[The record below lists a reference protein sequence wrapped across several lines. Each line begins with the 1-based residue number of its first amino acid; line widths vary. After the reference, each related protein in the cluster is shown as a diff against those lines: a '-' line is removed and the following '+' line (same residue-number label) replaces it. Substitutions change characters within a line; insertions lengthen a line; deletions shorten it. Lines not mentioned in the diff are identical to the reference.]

1 MAIQIDL
8 SFLRSRAS
16 QRRMASV
23 WAGFVV
29 LGLAYALLA
38 PKWYVSSLSVVPA
51 RPSKASGLSSM
62 LGGELGGLAAG
73 LDSGSGSTAD
83 PQRIAAVLQSNA
95 VADAV
100 IEKFSLK
107 TRYSADYIED
117 ARDVLGGHCVVK
129 TLPKPS
135 VIQVTCEDKEPT
147 FAKEMLT
154 FLVQRG
160 NEVFRGVSVSSASEE
175 VRFLEARVAQLR
187 NQADSTSDRMRE
199 FQETH
204 GIVDLDTQARSVV
217 SALAGLQG
225 QRINKQLELEYAQT
239 FSSGDE
245 SSIRALE
252 MQLALVTAKV
262 RSLEDVS
269 AAPNK
274 AADKKSARPGV
285 FPKAL
290 EVPQLRAEFEKLYRD
305 RRVAEASL
313 IVSLERL
320 ENARANE
327 ARDVSTF
334 VVMDPA
340 TLPTKKDR
348 PRRTLILAL
357 SAMLGLLCSVTL
369 EWFLTGGSAGLFREV
384 TSRGGLPRGPVLTKR
399 DESR

>member
-8 SFLRSRAS
+8 SFLKSRAS
-16 QRRMASV
+16 QRRMALV
-23 WAGFVV
+23 WAGFVA

-38 PKWYVSSLSVVPA
+38 PKWYVSSLLVVPA
-51 RPSKASGLSSM
+51 RPSKASGLSSI
-62 LGGELGGLAAG
+62 LGGELSGLAAG

-83 PQRIAAVLQSNA
+83 PQRITAVLQSNA

-100 IEKFSLK
+100 IGKFSLT
-107 TRYSADYIED
+107 TRYRADYIED
-117 ARDVLGGHCVVK
+117 ARDILWRHCAVK
-129 TLPKPS
+129 PMPKPS
-135 VIQVTCEDKEPT
+135 VVQVTCEDKDPT

-160 NEVFRGVSVSSASEE
+160 NEVFRSVSVGSASEE
-175 VRFLEARVAQLR
+175 VRFLDARVTELR
-187 NQADSTSDRMRE
+187 TQADSTSDRMRA

-204 GIVDLDTQARSVV
+204 GIVDLDTQAKSVV
-217 SALAGLQG
+217 SALAGLHG

-269 AAPNK
+269 AAPSK
-274 AADKKSARPGV
+274 AADAKSARPGV

-290 EVPQLRAEFEKLYRD
+290 EVPQLRADFEKLYRD

-313 IVSLERL
+313 IVALERL

-334 VVMDPA
+334 LVMDPA
-340 TLPTKKDR
+340 NLPTKPVWPKR
-348 PRRTLILAL
+348 GVAVAISAIVGFLL
-357 SAMLGLLCSVTL
+357 SLML
-369 EWFLTGGSAGLFREV
+369 EWFLTGGKALL
-384 TSRGGLPRGPVLTKR
+384 GGAMAHGGAQRR
-399 DESR
+399 

>member
-1 MAIQIDL
+1 MMAIPIAL
-8 SFLRSRAS
+8 SFFKNRAS
-16 QRRMASV
+16 QRRMAAV
-23 WAGFVV
+23 WACFVA
-29 LGLAYALLA
+29 LGVAYASLA

-51 RPSKASGLSSM
+51 RPSKASGLSSV

-100 IEKFSLK
+100 IERFNLK
-107 TRYSADYIED
+107 SRYRADYVED
-117 ARDVLGGHCVVK
+117 AREDLWRHCSVK
-129 TLPKPS
+129 SIPKPS
-135 VIQVTCEDKEPT
+135 VVQVTCEDKDPV
-147 FAKEMLT
+147 FAREMLT

-175 VRFLEARVAQLR
+175 ARFLESRVAQLR
-187 NQADSTSDRMRE
+187 TQADSTSDKMRD
-199 FQETH
+199 FQERH
-204 GIVDLDTQARSVV
+204 GIVDLETQAKSVV

-269 AAPNK
+269 VAPNK
-274 AADKKSARPGV
+274 AAYKNSARPGV

-334 VVMDPA
+334 LVMDPA
-340 TLPTKKDR
+340 TLPTKHDRPKDR
-348 PRRTLILAL
+348 VLVAL
-357 SAMLGLLCSVTL
+357 FTILGLLVSILL
-369 EWFLTGGSAGLFREV
+369 EWLLVGGAAPLFPLVEGA
-384 TSRGGLPRGPVLTKR
+384 SK
-399 DESR
+399 

>member
-16 QRRMASV
+16 QRRMALV
-23 WAGFVV
+23 WVGFVV

-73 LDSGSGSTAD
+73 LDPGSGSTAD
-83 PQRIAAVLQSNA
+83 PQRITAVLQSNA

-100 IEKFSLK
+100 IEKFNLK
-107 TRYSADYIED
+107 SRYRADYVED
-117 ARDVLGGHCVVK
+117 AREDLWRHCSVK
-129 TLPKPS
+129 PIPKPS
-135 VIQVTCEDKEPT
+135 VVQVTCEDKDPV
-147 FAKEMLT
+147 FAREMLT
-154 FLVQRG
+154 FLMQRG

-175 VRFLEARVAQLR
+175 VRFLESRVAQLR
-187 NQADSTSDRMRE
+187 TQADSTSDRMRE

-269 AAPNK
+269 VSPTK
-274 AADKKSARPGV
+274 AADQKATRPGV

-305 RRVAEASL
+305 RRVAETSL

-340 TLPTKKDR
+340 TLPTRKDR
-348 PRRTLILAL
+348 PKRSLIVAL
-357 SAMLGLLCSVTL
+357 SVMLGFLFSLTL
-369 EWFLTGGSAGLFREV
+369 EWYLTGGSAQL
-384 TSRGGLPRGPVLTKR
+384 RGAVARLGAKK
-399 DESR
+399 S

>member
-16 QRRMASV
+16 QRRMAAV
-23 WAGFVV
+23 WAGFVA

-38 PKWYVSSLSVVPA
+38 PKWYVSSLAVVPA
-51 RPSKASGLSSM
+51 RPSKASGISSM
-62 LGGELGGLAAG
+62 LGGDLGSLAAG
-73 LDSGSGSTAD
+73 AGLDPGSSAD
-83 PQRIAAVLQSNA
+83 PQRISAVLQSNA

-107 TRYSADYIED
+107 GRYRDYFIED
-117 ARDVLGGHCVVK
+117 AREDLWRHCSVK
-129 TLPKPS
+129 PLPKPS
-135 VIQVTCEDKEPT
+135 VVQVTCEDKDPI
-147 FAKEMLT
+147 FSKEMLT

-160 NEVFRGVSVSSASEE
+160 NEVFRSVSVSSASEE
-175 VRFLEARVAQLR
+175 VRFLEARTAQLR
-187 NQADSTSDRMRE
+187 TQADSTSDRMRE
-199 FQETH
+199 FQEAH

-217 SALAGLQG
+217 SALAGLQS
-225 QRINKQLELEYAQT
+225 QRISKQLELEYAQT

-269 AAPNK
+269 AAPVRSADQK
-274 AADKKSARPGV
+274 AARPGV

-305 RRVAEASL
+305 RRVAETSL
-313 IVSLERL
+313 IVALDRL

-334 VVMDPA
+334 LVMDPA
-340 TLPTKKDR
+340 TLPTKHAR
-348 PRRTLILAL
+348 PKLGV
-357 SAMLGLLCSVTL
+357 AMAAATIFGLLVSLVL
-369 EWFLTGGSAGLFREV
+369 EWLLTGGQ
-384 TSRGGLPRGPVLTKR
+384 SRLRAPGSKWSVLV
-399 DESR
+399 

>member
-1 MAIQIDL
+1 MATQIDL
-8 SFLRSRAS
+8 SFLRNRTS
-16 QRRMASV
+16 QRRMAAV
-23 WAGFVV
+23 WAGFVA

-38 PKWYVSSLSVVPA
+38 PKWYVSGLAVVPA
-51 RPSKASGLSSM
+51 RPSRASGLSSM
-62 LGGELGGLAAG
+62 LGGELGGLASG

-83 PQRIAAVLQSNA
+83 PQRITAVLQSNA

-100 IEKFSLK
+100 IEKFGLK
-107 TRYSADYIED
+107 ARYRVDYVED
-117 ARDVLGGHCVVK
+117 ARETLWRHCAVRPV
-129 TLPKPS
+129 PKPS
-135 VIQVTCEDKEPT
+135 VVQVTCEDKDPT

-160 NEVFRGVSVSSASEE
+160 NEVFRSISVSSASEE

-187 NQADSTSDRMRE
+187 SQADSSSDSMRA

-204 GIVDLDTQARSVV
+204 GIVDLDTQAKSVV

-252 MQLALVTAKV
+252 MQLALVSAKV
-262 RSLEDVS
+262 RSLEDVTAGPTRS
-269 AAPNK
+269 ADQK
-274 AADKKSARPGV
+274 VARPGV

-290 EVPQLRAEFEKLYRD
+290 EVPQLRAEFEKLFRD
-305 RRVAEASL
+305 RRVNEASL
-313 IVSLERL
+313 IVALERL

-340 TLPTKKDR
+340 NLPAKHSRPKLSLVLVVSAILGIACSLAVEWYLLRKATL
-348 PRRTLILAL
+348 L
-357 SAMLGLLCSVTL
+357 
-369 EWFLTGGSAGLFREV
+369 
-384 TSRGGLPRGPVLTKR
+384 RGRGAA
-399 DESR
+399 

>member
-8 SFLRSRAS
+8 SFLKNRAS
-16 QRRMASV
+16 QRRMALV
-23 WAGFVV
+23 WAGFLA

-38 PKWYVSSLSVVPA
+38 PKWYVSSLALVPA
-51 RPSKASGLSSM
+51 RQSKASGLSSM

-73 LDSGSGSTAD
+73 LESGSGSTAD
-83 PQRIAAVLQSNA
+83 PQRISAVLQSNA

-107 TRYSADYIED
+107 TRYRADYIED
-117 ARDVLGGHCVVK
+117 AREDLWRHCSVK
-129 TLPKPS
+129 PVPKPS
-135 VIQVTCEDKEPT
+135 VVQVTCEDKEPA

-187 NQADSTSDRMRE
+187 NQADGTSDRMRV

-204 GIVDLDTQARSVV
+204 GIVDLDSQAKSVV

-245 SSIRALE
+245 SSIQALE

-269 AAPNK
+269 AAPSKSADQK
-274 AADKKSARPGV
+274 AARRGV

-334 VVMDPA
+334 LVMDPA

-348 PRRTLILAL
+348 PKVSLIVAL
-357 SAMLGLLCSVTL
+357 SAMLGFLFSLML
-369 EWFLTGGSAGLFREV
+369 EWLLTGGSARIRVAVARIGTR
-384 TSRGGLPRGPVLTKR
+384 TP
-399 DESR
+399 

>member
-1 MAIQIDL
+1 
-8 SFLRSRAS
+8 
-16 QRRMASV
+16 
-23 WAGFVV
+23 
-29 LGLAYALLA
+29 
-38 PKWYVSSLSVVPA
+38 
-51 RPSKASGLSSM
+51 
-62 LGGELGGLAAG
+62 
-73 LDSGSGSTAD
+73 
-83 PQRIAAVLQSNA
+83 VLQSNA

-107 TRYSADYIED
+107 ARYKSDYIED
-117 ARDVLGGHCVVK
+117 ARETLWRHCSVRPI
-129 TLPKPS
+129 PKPS
-135 VIQVTCEDKEPT
+135 VVQVTCEDKDPA
-147 FAKEMLT
+147 FAKEVLT

-160 NEVFRGVSVSSASEE
+160 NEVFRSINVSSASEE

-187 NQADSTSDRMRE
+187 TQADGTSDRMRE

-225 QRINKQLELEYAQT
+225 QRISKQLELEYAQT

-252 MQLALVTAKV
+252 MQLGLVTAKV
-262 RSLEDVS
+262 RSLEDVTATPTRS
-269 AAPNK
+269 ADQKP
-274 AADKKSARPGV
+274 ARPGV

-334 VVMDPA
+334 LVMDPA
-340 TLPTKKDR
+340 TLPTRKDQPKR
-348 PRRTLILAL
+348 GLILAL
-357 SAMLGLLCSVTL
+357 SAILGFLFSLTL
-369 EWFLTGGSAGLFREV
+369 EWYLTVGSTVL
-384 TSRGGLPRGPVLTKR
+384 RGAVARIGARK
-399 DESR
+399 

>member
-1 MAIQIDL
+1 MATRIDL
-8 SFLRSRAS
+8 SFLRSRTS
-16 QRRMASV
+16 RRRMAAV

-38 PKWYVSSLSVVPA
+38 PKWYVTSLAVVPA
-51 RPSKASGLSSM
+51 RPSKAGSISSI

-83 PQRIAAVLQSNA
+83 PQRIAVVLQSNV

-107 TRYSADYIED
+107 ARYGVDYVED
-117 ARDVLGGHCVVK
+117 ARDTLWRHCAVK
-129 TLPKPS
+129 PMPKPS
-135 VIQVTCEDKEPT
+135 VVQVTCEDRDPA
-147 FAKEMLT
+147 FARELLT
-154 FLVQRG
+154 YLVHRG
-160 NEVFRGVSVSSASEE
+160 NEVFRSVSVSSASEE
-175 VRFLEARVAQLR
+175 ARFLEARVAQLR
-187 NQADSTSDRMRE
+187 AQADSSSDNMRA

-204 GIVDLDTQARSVV
+204 GIIDLDTQARSVV

-262 RSLEDVS
+262 RSLEDVT
-269 AAPNK
+269 AAPTRSAGQK
-274 AADKKSARPGV
+274 ADRPGV

-313 IVSLERL
+313 VVTLERL

-334 VVMDPA
+334 LVMDPA
-340 TLPTKKDR
+340 SLPTKRDR
-348 PRRTLILAL
+348 PKRTLIVVL
-357 SAMLGLLCSVTL
+357 SAMAGLLFSLML
-369 EWFLTGGSAGLFREV
+369 EWFLTVGAAEL
-384 TSRGGLPRGPVLTKR
+384 RGAAARIGARTP
-399 DESR
+399 